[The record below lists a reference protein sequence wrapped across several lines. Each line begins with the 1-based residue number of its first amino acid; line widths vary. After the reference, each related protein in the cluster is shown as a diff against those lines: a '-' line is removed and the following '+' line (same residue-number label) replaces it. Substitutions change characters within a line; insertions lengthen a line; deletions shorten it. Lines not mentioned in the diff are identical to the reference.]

1 LLTADEL
8 LLTGGFRLHISFCAR
23 TAHFNI
29 LGRLATL
36 AFALG
41 GNTLVFGLLRFHR
54 LKRILE
60 RLLGILWLIHRVR
73 AELNGF
79 IIRHEIVP
87 LTALT
92 RLFFACAAGRWIVN
106 SLFEDAYD
114 VEILLVKQD
123 PLLLQVV
130 RNQTLLLPNRL

>member
-1 LLTADEL
+1 MFRL
-8 LLTGGFRLHISFCAR
+8 LLFD
-23 TAHFNI
+23 
-29 LGRLATL
+29 
-36 AFALG
+36 
-41 GNTLVFGLLRFHR
+41 R

-73 AELNGF
+73 TELNGF
-79 IIRHEIVP
+79 IIRHEIVS

-92 RLFFACAAGRWIVN
+92 RLFFASAAGRWIVN
-106 SLFEDAYD
+106 SLFEDAND

-130 RNQTLLLPNRL
+130 RNQTLLLPNGL